1 MDASRRDLTF
11 LFPLLAAAA
20 AQGQR
25 RVQSSNT
32 WRFEDLPVRGKT
44 RPVFQG
50 ATHTGFEIELHET
63 ELAPGDAPHPPHQ
76 HVHEEIMMVR
86 EGLMEVTISGK
97 VSRLGP
103 GSVAYVASQE
113 HHGWKN
119 VGSGRAHYFVLA
131 LRGAA

>member
-1 MDASRRDLTF
+1 
-11 LFPLLAAAA
+11 
-20 AQGQR
+20 
-25 RVQSSNT
+25 
-32 WRFEDLPVRGKT
+32 
-44 RPVFQG
+44 
-50 ATHTGFEIELHET
+50 
-63 ELAPGDAPHPPHQ
+63 
-76 HVHEEIMMVR
+76 MVR